1 MKSGNYAIYKGKEY
15 FADFIKNKGIVLRSP
30 DVEDINNGF
39 DIYTGYNKS
48 IACIKFVEQ
57 KDLEAFFRVRTKAIC
72 LGYEFEVTEE
82 NDEMISIVT
91 MKGDYRVWEC
101 LGMSCIDKGVYQK
114 WINKNE
120 ADIRLEK
127 EVL

>member
-1 MKSGNYAIYKGKEY
+1 MKNGNYAIYKGKEY
-15 FADFIKNKGIVLRSP
+15 SADYIKDKGIVLRSP
-30 DVEDINNGF
+30 NVEDINNGF
-39 DIYTGYNKS
+39 DLYTGYNKR
-48 IACIKFVEQ
+48 IACIKFVER
-57 KDLEAFFRVRTKAIC
+57 KDLEDFFRVHTKAIY

-91 MKGDYRVWEC
+91 MKGDYRIWEG

-120 ADIRLEK
+120 AEIRVEK